1 MVQFLDMG
9 DARTGGVAQRRP
21 AARLPRGR
29 HQLTREA
36 VAAAQRSRL
45 LDGVAEAVA
54 AKGYAAATIGDV
66 VAASAVSRRTFYEQF
81 NDIESCFLAAYQA
94 GMELLLSEIRS
105 EVRRHPDAD
114 WRTRARVSVEAYL
127 RELAARPAAAW
138 AYSIEALGAG
148 PAVLE
153 HRSRIL
159 GRWVAQWRG
168 LLALARDEDP
178 ALAEIND
185 DHLLLLVG
193 GIEEL
198 VRECLR
204 TRGAEHLPEL
214 ADRLTAIGVST
225 LGG

>member
-1 MVQFLDMG
+1 MLQFLDMEG
-9 DARTGGVAQRRP
+9 AVAHRRP
-21 AARLPRGR
+21 EVTLPRGR

-36 VAAAQRSRL
+36 VAASQRSRL

-54 AKGYAAATIGDV
+54 AKGYAATTIGDV
-66 VAASAVSRRTFYEQF
+66 VAAAAVSRRTFYEQF
-81 NDIESCFLAAYQA
+81 PDIESCFLEAYQA
-94 GMELLLSEIRS
+94 GMELLLGEIRS
-105 EVRRHPDAD
+105 AVRRHPDAG
-114 WRTRARVSVEAYL
+114 WRERARTSVDAYL
-127 RELAARPAAAW
+127 GELAARPAAAW

-159 GRWVAQWRG
+159 GRWVEQWRG
-168 LLALARDEDP
+168 LDGLAREQEPGLPDV
-178 ALAEIND
+178 D
-185 DHLLLLVG
+185 DDRLLLLVG

-204 TRGAEHLPEL
+204 SRGAEQLPEL
-214 ADRLTAIGVST
+214 ADRIAAIGVAT